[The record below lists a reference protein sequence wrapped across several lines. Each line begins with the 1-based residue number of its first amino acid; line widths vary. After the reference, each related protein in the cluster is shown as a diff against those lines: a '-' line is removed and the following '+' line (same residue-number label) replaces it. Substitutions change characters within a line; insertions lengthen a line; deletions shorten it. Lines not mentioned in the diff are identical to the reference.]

1 MYKAAIFDLDG
12 TLTDTLESMAV
23 AGNKTLESVGLEK
36 RSVEEY
42 KYFAGDGA
50 DTLVRRILVAAGD
63 TECKLFDKAYNLY
76 RKEFAIDCTYKV
88 KPYDGIMD
96 MVKQLKDK
104 GIKLAILSNKPH
116 ARVVEVVYKFFG
128 EGIFDIVQGQVD
140 GVAKKPDPQGAILI
154 AQKLGVQVDECIY
167 VGDTDVDMKTGK
179 SADMYTVG
187 VLWGFREE
195 EELKVNGADKIVS
208 KPSEIIELI

>member
-1 MYKAAIFDLDG
+1 MYKVAIFDLDG

-23 AGNKTLESVGLEK
+23 AGNKTLERVGLEK
-36 RSVEEY
+36 RKVEEY

-50 DTLVRRILVAAGD
+50 DTLVRRMLIASGD

-88 KPYDGIMD
+88 KIYDGIME
-96 MVKQLKDK
+96 MVKQMKEK
-104 GIKLAILSNKPH
+104 GMKLAVLSNKPH
-116 ARVVEVVYKFFG
+116 ARAVEVVYKFFG
-128 EGIFDIVQGQVD
+128 EGLFDIVQGQVD

-154 AQKLGVQVDECIY
+154 AKKLGVETNECLY

-179 SADMYTVG
+179 SADMFTVG
-187 VLWGFREE
+187 VLWGFRDE
-195 EELKVNGADKIVS
+195 EELRTNGADKIVS
-208 KPSEIIELI
+208 KPSEITELL

>member
-23 AGNKTLESVGLEK
+23 AGNKTLESFGLEK
-36 RSVEEY
+36 RGVEEY

-76 RKEFAIDCTYKV
+76 KKEFAIDCTYKV

-140 GVAKKPDPQGAILI
+140 DVAKKPDPQGAILI

>member
-1 MYKAAIFDLDG
+1 MYKVAIFDLDG

-50 DTLVRRILVAAGD
+50 DTLVRRMLVAAGD
-63 TECKLFDKAYNLY
+63 SECKLFDKAYNLY

-88 KPYDGIMD
+88 KTYDGIME
-96 MVKQLKDK
+96 MVKQMKEK
-104 GIKLAILSNKPH
+104 EMKLAVLSNKPH
-116 ARVVEVVYKFFG
+116 ARAVEVVYKFFG
-128 EGIFDIVQGQVD
+128 EGLFDIVQGQVD

-154 AQKLGVQVDECIY
+154 AKKLGVETNECLY

-179 SADMYTVG
+179 SADMFTVG
-187 VLWGFREE
+187 VLWGFRDEE
-195 EELKVNGADKIVS
+195 VLRTNGADRIVS
-208 KPSEIIELI
+208 KPSEIIDLL

>member
-23 AGNKTLESVGLEK
+23 AGNKTLEGVGLEK
-36 RSVEEY
+36 RSIEEY

-50 DTLVRRILVAAGD
+50 DTLVRRMLVAAGD

-76 RKEFAIDCTYKV
+76 RKQFAIDCTYKV
-88 KPYDGIMD
+88 KTYDGIME
-96 MVKQLKDK
+96 MVKQMKDK
-104 GIKLAILSNKPH
+104 GMKLAVLSNKPH
-116 ARVVEVVYKFFG
+116 ARAVEVVYKFFG
-128 EGIFDIVQGQVD
+128 EGLFDIVQGQVD

-154 AQKLGVQVDECIY
+154 AKKLGVETNECLY

-179 SADMYTVG
+179 SADMFTVG
-187 VLWGFREE
+187 VLWGFRDE
-195 EELKVNGADKIVS
+195 EELRTNGADKIVS
-208 KPSEIIELI
+208 KPSEIMKLL

>member
-1 MYKAAIFDLDG
+1 MYKVAIFDLDG

-50 DTLVRRILVAAGD
+50 DTLVRRMLVAAGD
-63 TECKLFDKAYNLY
+63 SECKLFDKAYNLY

-88 KPYDGIMD
+88 KTYDGIME
-96 MVKQLKDK
+96 MVKQMKDK
-104 GIKLAILSNKPH
+104 GMKLAVLSNKPH
-116 ARVVEVVYKFFG
+116 ARAVEVVYKFFG
-128 EGIFDIVQGQVD
+128 EGLFDIVQGQVD
-140 GVAKKPDPQGAILI
+140 GVAKKPDPQGALLI
-154 AQKLGVQVDECIY
+154 AKKLGVETNECLY

-179 SADMYTVG
+179 SADMFTVG
-187 VLWGFREE
+187 VLWGFRDE
-195 EELKVNGADKIVS
+195 EELRTNGADRIVS
-208 KPSEIIELI
+208 KPSEIIDLL